1 MCFNQHNLRLA
12 VLLLLG
18 VFSLSARTDKWFDA
32 QSLWC
37 CGWFRRWKAVRVRIA
52 SLNPMGF
59 TLKLWSNRR
68 TFIKKHVMPNLNA
81 EWIKREMFCTLVL
94 EPFNVLHSNTLH
106 WFLIIK
112 AHFFLKFLSVILLL
126 YFALLLFF
134 FFYLP
139 LYYHILFY
147 LYYNSHNLHIVTLEL
162 FKTWLIFSFASKI
175 TTMMVYLHHI
185 QNITENK
192 Y

>member
-94 EPFNVLHSNTLH
+94 EPFKLTIFHLLET
-106 WFLIIK
+106 WFLK
-112 AHFFLKFLSVILLL
+112 TLKLSWNSSVLILLVILTKIS
-126 YFALLLFF
+126 AFF
-134 FFYLP
+134 FQ
-139 LYYHILFY
+139 H
-147 LYYNSHNLHIVTLEL
+147 T
-162 FKTWLIFSFASKI
+162 K
-175 TTMMVYLHHI
+175 
-185 QNITENK
+185 
-192 Y
+192 